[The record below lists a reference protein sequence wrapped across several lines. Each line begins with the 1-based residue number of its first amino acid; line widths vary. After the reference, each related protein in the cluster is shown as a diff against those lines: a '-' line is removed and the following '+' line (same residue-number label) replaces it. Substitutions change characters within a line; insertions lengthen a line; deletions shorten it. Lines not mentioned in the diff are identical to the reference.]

1 MNKEEVMKYVESHP
15 NSRFHITTFEPIGK
29 LQQQKI
35 IPKHITRPLSGE
47 ITIYKTVDETI
58 FLDDF
63 IAYVIRESMSVDRDF
78 LPIVLDQPHYTESA
92 RNFTSVAYSNIS
104 SIEAV

>member
-1 MNKEEVMKYVESHP
+1 MNKEEVIKYVESHP

-29 LQQQKI
+29 MRQQRI
-35 IPKHITRPLSGE
+35 IPEHIKSPLSGE

-58 FLDDF
+58 SLDDF
-63 IAYVIRESMSVDRDF
+63 IAYVMREYMSTDRPS

-92 RNFTSVAYSNIS
+92 RNFTTVAYSNIS

>member
-1 MNKEEVMKYVESHP
+1 M
-15 NSRFHITTFEPIGK
+15 
-29 LQQQKI
+29 
-35 IPKHITRPLSGE
+35 
-47 ITIYKTVDETI
+47 
-58 FLDDF
+58 DDF

-92 RNFTSVAYSNIS
+92 RNFTTVAYSTIT